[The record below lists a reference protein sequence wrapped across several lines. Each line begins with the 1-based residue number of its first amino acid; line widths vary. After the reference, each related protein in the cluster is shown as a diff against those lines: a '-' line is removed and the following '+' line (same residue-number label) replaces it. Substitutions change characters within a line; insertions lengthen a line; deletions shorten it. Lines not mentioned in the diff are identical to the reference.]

1 MGFITSKEKH
11 NMENKE
17 LTVNQTNQL
26 TTTSFEDFKSL
37 DDMLAFGEKICKS
50 DLSPLKRKED
60 VVAALLMGK
69 ELGMGVMT
77 SINNIYPINGK
88 ASSGIHIIAAQLL
101 KAGISYNVIVDYEP
115 VFAIAIKG
123 SQVANEKG
131 EMKDTYITV
140 KKEPYSYEL
149 KEGESRGKT
158 VIDMV
163 TIIKFNRVLKQP
175 NGTYIPMEIISKFYK
190 TDIPEVLAKK
200 DNWKNYE
207 NIMMYSRCF
216 TNGAK
221 RIGDDVILGLYETSE
236 LADANNIPYKV
247 EDGVATI
254 IDSNPKQKEKTGN
267 PESSIT
273 EAVIESNTPNA

>member
-1 MGFITSKEKH
+1 
-11 NMENKE
+11 MENKE

-101 KAGISYNVIVDYEP
+101 KAGISYSIIADYEP

-123 SQVANEKG
+123 EVDAQGKQQF
-131 EMKDTYITV
+131 ITV
-140 KKEPYSYEL
+140 KKEPYSYKLEDGEL
-149 KEGESRGKT
+149 RGKT

-190 TDIPEVLAKK
+190 TDIPESLAKK

-207 NIMMYSRCF
+207 NVMMYSRCF

-273 EAVIESNTPNA
+273 EAVIEPNTPNA

>member
-1 MGFITSKEKH
+1 
-11 NMENKE
+11 MENNE

-37 DDMLAFGEKICKS
+37 DDMLSFGEKICKS
-50 DLSPLKRKED
+50 ELSPLKRKED

-101 KAGISYNVIVDYEP
+101 KAGISYKIIADYEP

-123 SQVANEKG
+123 AVDG
-131 EMKDTYITV
+131 EGKQTYVTV
-140 KKEPYSYEL
+140 KKEPYSYKLED
-149 KEGESRGKT
+149 GESRGKT

-175 NGTYIPMEIISKFYK
+175 DGSFIPMEIVSKFYK
-190 TDIPEVLAKK
+190 SDIPESLAKK

-207 NIMMYSRCF
+207 NVMMYSRCF

-254 IDSNPKQKEKTGN
+254 IESTTPKDRKTVN
-267 PESSIT
+267 T
-273 EAVIESNTPNA
+273 EGKIEEATIEPTTPNA